1 MIISILTP
9 AKIHTIFNLALILT
23 CIQPFYEFYMEPAAI
38 IGERFVTIKSQGHD
52 IKIRTYCTGPSVPTT
67 PAILFEVGG
76 GSSAIDVFAL

>member
-1 MIISILTP
+1 
-9 AKIHTIFNLALILT
+9 
-23 CIQPFYEFYMEPAAI
+23 MEPAAI